1 MARLWM
7 DVRFGWRAYRQT
19 PGVTVVALTAIALG
33 VGANAALFSFANA
46 LFWQPLAVAQPARL
60 ISLFHLGRNAG
71 GYSSFSYPDY
81 VELRDQSSVLSGLAA
96 WATIELDL
104 GRPSVERIQAQI
116 VSGNYFDVLG
126 VSAAK
131 GRMFHAD
138 DDRSP
143 DRDAVVVISDAL
155 WRRLGSNPN
164 AIGQTL
170 PLNGRDFTIV
180 GVAPG
185 KFRGLELASDP
196 HAWVPLMMHRSAMPS
211 FRAFGTELFGNRG
224 THWLELTGRLGR
236 NVTLDQ
242 AIAALRTVAAR
253 QAEANPDTNKAWTIT
268 AIAAQDGRLGPPVA
282 RDVVRLTGLLW
293 AVVGLV
299 LVIVCA
305 NVANLLLA
313 RAVARRKEIGVRV
326 ALGAAR
332 GQVVGQ
338 MLTESVLLAG
348 VGGAAGVA
356 LAALATA
363 LLPSMD
369 VTASLPGLDPTLNLR
384 VLVFATGLTAVTG
397 VAFGL
402 APAFQVSS
410 TAVVEALKPGV
421 RVNLKSRRW
430 PLRQALVVVQVAM
443 SMVLLTGA
451 ALTLRT
457 VQNLRSLPL
466 GFEPSNL
473 WVAAIDLTQKEHAPE
488 RGWLIQRE
496 LLDRVRARPGVDAA
510 AWGFIT
516 PFSPRRMAN
525 DVFWIPPGDTLER
538 RRTNVDINVVGPQYF
553 SVMKIPILRGRTFDV
568 GDGPATPD
576 VAIVNRALAQRLWPD
591 AEAMGQRLWSWN
603 PRGADRELLVVGVA
617 ENGRYYRSWRSDA
630 RPFLFVP
637 AEQWYQGNMAL
648 HVRGERVTA
657 QDLRQAIN
665 AVAPDLPSLNPMPV
679 TEAMGAAMALE
690 QTGARV
696 LGAFGL
702 LALGIAGIGIYSMIA
717 FTVGQRTHE
726 IGIRLAL
733 GAGRAT
739 VLGSVIVTALQ
750 PVVVGVAIGWLVAL
764 GLTQLIRALLF
775 GILPSDPQ
783 TYMVVATTL
792 LGAGMAASYLP
803 ARRATHAD
811 PLRALRG

>member
-1 MARLWM
+1 MPQGPSVTEWIYRVLLLTFPRDMRRADGDEMARLFAARLRTTTGIRARSILWTLAVCDAVRHGIGMRLDRPRANHKRHLPAHRQWRWRMARLWM
-7 DVRFGWRAYRQT
+7 DVRFGWRAYRRT

-33 VGANAALFSFANA
+33 VGANTALFSFANA
-46 LFWQPLAVAQPARL
+46 LFLQPLAVAQPGRL
-60 ISLFHLGRNAG
+60 ISLFHLGNAG

-81 VELRDQSSVLSGLAA
+81 VELRDQSAVLSGLAA
-96 WATIELDL
+96 WSTIELDL

-126 VSAAK
+126 VNAAK

-138 DDRSP
+138 DDRTP
-143 DRDAVVVISDAL
+143 DGNAVVVISDAL

-180 GVAPG
+180 GVSPAT
-185 KFRGLELASDP
+185 FRGLELASDP
-196 HAWVPLMMHRSAMPS
+196 RAWVPLMMHRSAMPS

-224 THWLELTGRLGR
+224 THWLELTGRLGQ

-282 RDVVRLTGLLW
+282 RDVVRLTGLLL
-293 AVVGLV
+293 AVVALV

-313 RAVARRKEIGVRV
+313 RAVARRKEIGVRL
-326 ALGAAR
+326 AIGAAR
-332 GQVVGQ
+332 GHVVRQ

-363 LLPSMD
+363 LLPSID
-369 VTASLPGLDPTLNLR
+369 VTASLPGLDPKLNLR

-402 APAFQVSS
+402 APAFQASS
-410 TAVVEALKPGV
+410 TAVIEALKPGV
-421 RVNLKSRRW
+421 RVNPRSRRW

-457 VQNLRSLPL
+457 LQNLRSLPL

-473 WVAAIDLTQKEHAPE
+473 WVAAIDLTQKEQAPE
-488 RGWLIQRE
+488 RGRLIQRA

-510 AWGFIT
+510 ALGFIT

-525 DVFWIPPGDTLER
+525 DVFWIPRRYPRPAADKCGYQR
-538 RRTNVDINVVGPQYF
+538 RRAGV
-553 SVMKIPILRGRTFDV
+553 LRRHEDS
-568 GDGPATPD
+568 A
-576 VAIVNRALAQRLWPD
+576 
-591 AEAMGQRLWSWN
+591 S
-603 PRGADRELLVVGVA
+603 
-617 ENGRYYRSWRSDA
+617 S
-630 RPFLFVP
+630 RP
-637 AEQWYQGNMAL
+637 
-648 HVRGERVTA
+648 
-657 QDLRQAIN
+657 DLRRKRSTGN
-665 AVAPDLPSLNPMPV
+665 A
-679 TEAMGAAMALE
+679 
-690 QTGARV
+690 
-696 LGAFGL
+696 
-702 LALGIAGIGIYSMIA
+702 
-717 FTVGQRTHE
+717 
-726 IGIRLAL
+726 
-733 GAGRAT
+733 
-739 VLGSVIVTALQ
+739 
-750 PVVVGVAIGWLVAL
+750 
-764 GLTQLIRALLF
+764 
-775 GILPSDPQ
+775 
-783 TYMVVATTL
+783 
-792 LGAGMAASYLP
+792 
-803 ARRATHAD
+803 
-811 PLRALRG
+811 